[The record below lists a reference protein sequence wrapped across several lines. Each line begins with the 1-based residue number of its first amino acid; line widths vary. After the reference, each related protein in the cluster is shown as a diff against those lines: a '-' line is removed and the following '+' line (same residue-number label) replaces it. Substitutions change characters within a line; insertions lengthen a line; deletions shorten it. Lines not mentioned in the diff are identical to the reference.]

1 MQVPAM
7 GGPGAGGMGG
17 GMGFGIGKV
26 HNISLLLYRIA
37 KELFISLLINKE
49 NPKRWKN
56 HQRWR

>member
-49 NPKRWKN
+49 NPKR
-56 HQRWR
+56 